1 MSLKWFIYVKPTF
14 PLLFAGLRTHVYE
27 KPETK
32 KPLKSKIG
40 VWKAVKVG
48 KMGKNIKTI
57 PLRFPDVIENK

>member
-32 KPLKSKIG
+32 KPLKFKIG

-48 KMGKNIKTI
+48 KNGEKH
-57 PLRFPDVIENK
+57 